1 MDHNLYLDN
10 SNVFIEGQRVLA
22 ARNTGGRLSPALD
35 KNYRLDF
42 GKLIEIVCGFNAD
55 LGKLMFYGSEPPPT
69 DSVWRAAKQ
78 YGFQNKIFQ
87 RSKHNKE
94 KMVDTQLTV
103 DLMKDI
109 YTELDPSTDC
119 IVIVAGDADYVPA
132 ILAARDRGF
141 HVKVAFWQ
149 HASAAIKKAGS
160 EFLPLNGHLADLTH
174 KRQTGTLTTARG
186 PRISV

>member
-22 ARNTGGRLSPALD
+22 ARDKGAALSKDLN
-35 KNYRLDF
+35 KQYRLDF
-42 GKLIEIVCGFNAD
+42 GKLIEIACGFDAD

-69 DSVWRAAKQ
+69 DSVWQAAKQ

-109 YTELDPSTDC
+109 YTELDPTTDR
-119 IVIVAGDADYVPA
+119 IIIVAGDADYVPA
-132 ILAARDRGF
+132 IQAARDKGF
-141 HVKVAFWQ
+141 QVKVAFWQ
-149 HASAAIKKAGS
+149 HASAAIKKAAS
-160 EFLPLNGHLADLTH
+160 EFMSLNGHLNDLTH
-174 KRQTGTLTTARG
+174 KRHR
-186 PRISV
+186 

>member
-22 ARNTGGRLSPALD
+22 ARKGRGRLTTDLD
-35 KNYRLDF
+35 KDYRLDF
-42 GKLIEIVCGFNAD
+42 GKLIEIVCGFKAD

-69 DSVWRAAKQ
+69 DSVWKAAKQ
-78 YGFQNKIFQ
+78 YGFKNKIFQ

-109 YTELDPSTDC
+109 YTELDPTTDR
-119 IVIVAGDADYVPA
+119 IIIVAGDADYVPA
-132 ILAARDRGF
+132 IQAARDRGF
-141 HVKVAFWQ
+141 HVKVAFWS
-149 HASAAIKKAGS
+149 HASAAIKKAAS
-160 EFLPLNGHLADLTH
+160 EFHSLNGHLSDLTH
-174 KRQTGTLTTARG
+174 KRHGAAPIVG
-186 PRISV
+186 K

>member
-10 SNVFIEGQRVLA
+10 SNVFIEGQRVFA
-22 ARNTGGRLSPALD
+22 ARNTGKALSRDLD
-35 KNYRLDF
+35 RQYRLDF
-42 GKLIEIVCGFNAD
+42 GKLIEITCGFDAD
-55 LGKLMFYGSEPPPT
+55 LGRLMFYGSEPPPT

-78 YGFQNKIFQ
+78 YGFKSKIFQ

-109 YTELDPSTDC
+109 YTVLDPSTDRL
-119 IVIVAGDADYVPA
+119 IIVAGDADYVPA
-132 ILAARDRGF
+132 IVAARDRGF

-149 HASAAIKKAGS
+149 HASGAIKKAAS
-160 EFLPLNGHLADLTH
+160 EFLSLNGHLTDLTH
-174 KRQTGTLTTARG
+174 KR
-186 PRISV
+186 